1 VVRKRLRVVDRIAPA
16 ERQPNRSAAEFYA
29 RCLTE
34 TDCQDLAQAAA
45 LEGVDAEIAV
55 LRVMIQQDLSRGKL
69 TEARRDI
76 DALCR
81 TLKVQYALDD
91 RSTDNLSQAL
101 ARVLDEIG
109 NELGMA
115 L

>member
-1 VVRKRLRVVDRIAPA
+1 MPRRRVRTEQAGSGPGVTARP
-16 ERQPNRSAAEFYA
+16 PAEFYA
-29 RCLTE
+29 RCLTDA
-34 TDCQDLAQAAA
+34 DCQDLVQAAG
-45 LEGVDAEIAV
+45 LDGVDAEIAV
-55 LRVMIQQDLSRGKL
+55 LRVLIKQDLSEGRMV
-69 TEARRDI
+69 EARRDI
-76 DALCR
+76 EALCR

-109 NELGMA
+109 NELGMT

>member
-1 VVRKRLRVVDRIAPA
+1 MVKRHVRTERPETVRPA
-16 ERQPNRSAAEFYA
+16 ETRPASKFYA
-29 RCLTE
+29 RCLTD
-34 TDCQDLAQAAA
+34 TDYHDLVQAAA

-55 LRVMIQQDLSRGKL
+55 LRVLIKQDLSEGRMV
-69 TEARRDI
+69 EARRDI
-76 DALCR
+76 EALCR

-109 NELGMA
+109 NELGMT

>member
-1 VVRKRLRVVDRIAPA
+1 VRTERSGTTRPIEARPA
-16 ERQPNRSAAEFYA
+16 SQFYA
-29 RCLTE
+29 HCLTE
-34 TDCQDLAQAAA
+34 TDCQDLVQAAT
-45 LEGVDAEIAV
+45 LKGVDAEIAV
-55 LRVMIQQDLSRGKL
+55 LRVLIKQDLSEGRMV
-69 TEARRDI
+69 EARRDI
-76 DALCR
+76 EALCR

-109 NELGMA
+109 NELGMT

>member
-1 VVRKRLRVVDRIAPA
+1 VVRRRVQA
-16 ERQPNRSAAEFYA
+16 ERSGAARATEARPVSKFYA
-29 RCLTE
+29 RCLTD
-34 TDCQDLAQAAA
+34 TDCQDLVQAAA

-55 LRVMIQQDLSRGKL
+55 LRVLIKQDLSEGRMV
-69 TEARRDI
+69 EARRDI
-76 DALCR
+76 EALCR

-109 NELGMA
+109 NELGMT

>member
-1 VVRKRLRVVDRIAPA
+1 MV
-16 ERQPNRSAAEFYA
+16 
-29 RCLTE
+29 
-34 TDCQDLAQAAA
+34 
-45 LEGVDAEIAV
+45 
-55 LRVMIQQDLSRGKL
+55 
-69 TEARRDI
+69 EARRDI
-76 DALCR
+76 EALCR

-109 NELGMA
+109 NELGMT